1 MTTQIVLTLA
11 LGVLAVLLI
20 YLVLTRIQ
28 TERRLALANR
38 YLNLVELAE
47 VLRSNS
53 VDGKI
58 HIVAAKVSELLKSS
72 FGCQK
77 IIFLRK
83 QRGQLDL
90 NYYHG
95 IFRFNRA
102 EFRLPF
108 SQQLADRLRESFLPQ
123 PIASLESVIPALA
136 MQRLKA
142 EELDL
147 FFPVFWRDNLYG
159 VYFVRTASEVS
170 NSGFRLLVAS
180 LAHSLSAAYHVRW
193 HEARLERLEQDV
205 AATAQHSGSAIPRPE
220 LSPSSSLPILKLV
233 RHASSESLIPQL
245 VGTVQHQ
252 LGASRAIMIYETKSS
267 GGSLVASKSGTVD
280 RIESPSRELFD
291 HLIQSLDRRR
301 VGPLDHPEPL
311 VSDWAAHL
319 RSHGFHYV
327 ARFSPFQGKKGLI
340 ALDHAGSPGEIEAVL
355 SDLEDSTQALVTNAE
370 LFDEMQALSYTDSL
384 TGLSNQRY
392 FRKRL
397 KEEIDRAKRYSRSLA
412 LIIFDMDDLKSINDR
427 YGHLAGDAVIQRM
440 GPLLRSC
447 IRAIDIVARYGG
459 DEFCVI
465 MPEADAAMC
474 ERFMERLHLK
484 FSDNHFQISE
494 LEVELPAPFRWE
506 GRCSPIRPRPMTNLS
521 LRPTWRSYKLRPGG
535 ATSIFSM
542 LPQRLQPMEPPP
554 NRPVF
559 NLYTLSRQV
568 YIGLLKQSQGNADSS

>member
-1 MTTQIVLTLA
+1 MTTQIVLISA

-28 TERRLALANR
+28 SERRLAAATR
-38 YLNLVELAE
+38 FLNLTDLAE

-58 HIVAAKVSELLKSS
+58 HVVAAKVSELLKTT

-95 IFRFNRA
+95 IFRFNRS
-102 EFRLPF
+102 EFRIPF
-108 SQQLADRLRESFLPQ
+108 SQKLADRLRESFLPQ
-123 PIASLESVIPALA
+123 PLDSLESVIPAIAL
-136 MQRLKA
+136 QRLKK
-142 EELDL
+142 EELNL

-159 VYFVRTASEVS
+159 IYFVRTSVEVS
-170 NSGFRLLVAS
+170 NPGFRLLVAS

-193 HEARLERLEQDV
+193 HEARQERLEQELAGPSDGSPV
-205 AATAQHSGSAIPRPE
+205 QGAAARPT
-220 LSPSSSLPILKLV
+220 SPLPILKLV
-233 RHASSESLIPQL
+233 RHAGSESLIPHL
-245 VGTVQHQ
+245 VGTVQQQ
-252 LGASRAIMIYETKSS
+252 LGAARAVMIYESRSS
-267 GGSLVASKSGTVD
+267 GGNLVLAKSGTAD
-280 RIESPSRELFD
+280 RVEVPSRESFEHVLRG
-291 HLIQSLDRRR
+291 LERNR
-301 VGPLDHPEPL
+301 VGLLDNPEKITSAL
-311 VSDWAAHL
+311 AEHL
-319 RSHGFHYV
+319 KLHGFRYV
-327 ARFSPFQGKKGLI
+327 ARFSPYAGKKGLL
-340 ALDHAGSPGEIEAVL
+340 ALDQAGSAAEVEVQL
-355 SDLEDSTQALVTNAE
+355 TDLEDSAQALVANAE
-370 LFDEMQALSYTDSL
+370 LFDEMQALSYTDNL
-384 TGLSNQRY
+384 TGLANQRY

-440 GPLLRSC
+440 GPMLRSC

-494 LEVELPAPFRWE
+494 LDVELT
-506 GRCSPIRPRPMTNLS
+506 CTVS
-521 LRPTWRSYKLRPGG
+521 LGG
-535 ATSIFSM
+535 AVFPDQAETDDELIFAADMALLQAKARGRDQYLLYAPPATSSDGTPTQQAGF
-542 LPQRLQPMEPPP
+542 
-554 NRPVF
+554 
-559 NLYTLSRQV
+559 
-568 YIGLLKQSQGNADSS
+568 